1 MTRLKLIDIAKI
13 KARNLKKFQSN
24 PEESFKYSS
33 KRFFSHQGKGESV
46 RKELVDEIGKFEE
59 ASEKVRLSPSRYA
72 DMKKTGDAL
81 GIEDPS
87 WFGKGT
93 LTRVDP
99 GAEAVEKYATNIEHK
114 YQNQKLSKI
123 RSTFKNV
130 ILGNKKKYTAPPPKV
145 SLDPLDPARKSKTL
159 SSLILN
165 IRKESQPKFV
175 LTPAGQDKFRQL
187 QRAEGTAIK
196 IASQKAQT
204 FKDLA
209 SSAGLATH
217 RSKDLQKQFV
227 KSKMIKKPV
236 SSETAIESG
245 FPGKGSGYDPAGLS
259 IVDDFTAE
267 WGKSVHPKLKAPF
280 APWQTKEIA
289 AWNKKPI
296 VGRFKTYGG
305 TSVITQPAPKETIIL
320 RKGKLHLETKHSP
333 FVADRSNVGQTW
345 TKQLGPA
352 TASPKLR
359 KIKRAD
365 VRVRKTQQNWRQAN
379 QRLERE
385 FIKGLERK
393 KSPFY
398 WE

>member
-72 DMKKTGDAL
+72 DVRKTADTL
-81 GIEDPS
+81 GIEDDAF
-87 WFGKGT
+87 FGRGS

-114 YQNQKLSKI
+114 YQIQKLSKI
-123 RSTFKNV
+123 RATFKIV
-130 ILGNKKKYTAPPPKV
+130 ILGYKKKYTAPPPKV
-145 SLDPLDPARKSKTL
+145 SLHKLDPARKDKTL
-159 SSLILN
+159 SGLILN

-236 SSETAIESG
+236 SSETAIASG
-245 FPGKGSGYDPAGLS
+245 FPGKGSGYDPAGVS
-259 IVDDFTAE
+259 IIDDFTAE

-289 AWNKKPI
+289 AWNKKPV

-305 TSVITQPAPKETIIL
+305 TSVINQPTPKETIIL

-352 TASPKLR
+352 IAKPKAP
-359 KIKRAD
+359 KMTRAD

>member
-33 KRFFSHQGKGESV
+33 KRFFSHQGKSESV

-81 GIEDPS
+81 GIEDPN

-93 LTRVDP
+93 LTKVDP
-99 GAEAVEKYATNIEHK
+99 GAEAVEKYATGIEHK

-145 SLDPLDPARKSKTL
+145 SLHKLDPARKDKTL
-159 SSLILN
+159 SGLILN

-187 QRAEGTAIK
+187 QRAEGAAIK

-217 RSKDLQKQFV
+217 RSKDLEKIFI

-236 SSETAIESG
+236 TSETAIASG
-245 FPGKGSGYDPAGLS
+245 FPGKGSGYDPAGVS
-259 IVDDFTAE
+259 IIDDFTAE

-296 VGRFKTYGG
+296 VGQFVRPDFWKT
-305 TSVITQPAPKETIIL
+305 KTINISSDQS
-320 RKGKLHLETKHSP
+320 HI
-333 FVADRSNVGQTW
+333 GQTW

-352 TASPKLR
+352 TAFPKLR

-365 VRVRKTQQNWRQAN
+365 LPTIRTKKIQQNWKQAN
-379 QRLERE
+379 QRLEKE

>member
-81 GIEDPS
+81 GIEDPN

-99 GAEAVEKYATNIEHK
+99 GAEAVEKYATGIEHK

-236 SSETAIESG
+236 SSETAIASG
-245 FPGKGSGYDPAGLS
+245 FPGKGSGYDPAGVS
-259 IVDDFTAE
+259 IIDDFTAE

-296 VGRFKTYGG
+296 IGQFVRPVGKINISSDQSY
-305 TSVITQPAPKETIIL
+305 I
-320 RKGKLHLETKHSP
+320 
-333 FVADRSNVGQTW
+333 GQTW

-352 TASPKLR
+352 KANPKAP
-359 KIKRAD
+359 KMTRAD
-365 VRVRKTQQNWRQAN
+365 VRVRKTEQGWKKAN